1 MNLSSLL
8 SVKSEF
14 REGAWG
20 KATAKY
26 PTGGSP
32 AGEKFESASSGLDR
46 PVVAAAAGF
55 RLGGRTT
62 AWEQTGTGG
71 RRLLLPGRCDGGQRP
86 HSGLGCKRTMRIRRT
101 LFPAFQCKDQIGRL
115 SHFGNNRMP

>member
-14 REGAWG
+14 REGGWG
-20 KATAKY
+20 KATAEY

-71 RRLLLPGRCDGGQRP
+71 RRLLLPGQVRWRTAA
-86 HSGLGCKRTMRIRRT
+86 SLWLGMQANHAHQEDAVPRV
-101 LFPAFQCKDQIGRL
+101 PV
-115 SHFGNNRMP
+115 